1 MHLNS
6 ISAGSADSAWG
17 VCFPPSSTH
26 SFAHLGRDAQKSLET
41 VQPSPGFPVST
52 SLSYSQW
59 PESTACLIVLC
70 EIEMA
75 SAPEW
80 KLWLMDGS
88 CVTRKQTV
96 LSREKPSDF
105 HQEGPSRPLVLSCG
119 WVTVFTLLFSAQS
132 YSKALFGSYAFH
144 FLFCSRGPCPGPGQR
159 LPTVFD
165 AWCVQVQELMKCVW
179 LIYCRALPQ
188 VKTVLLCGKFFLFK
202 RRSLFLRVELWF

>member
-6 ISAGSADSAWG
+6 ISDGSADSAWG

-41 VQPSPGFPVST
+41 AEPYPGFPVST
-52 SLSYSQW
+52 SLSYSRW

-80 KLWLMDGS
+80 KLWLIDGS
-88 CVTRKQTV
+88 CVTRRRTV
-96 LSREKPSDF
+96 LSQEKPSDF
-105 HQEGPSRPLVLSCG
+105 HQEGFSWPLVLSYG
-119 WVTVFTLLFSAQS
+119 LHAFVFPLSLTL
-132 YSKALFGSYAFH
+132 KH
-144 FLFCSRGPCPGPGQR
+144 FLDLTCFTFSSVAVVPVLVPGQR

-165 AWCVQVQELMKCVW
+165 SWCAQVQELMKCVW
-179 LIYCRALPQ
+179 LIYYRALPQ